1 MVRKS
6 IAALLMLLVGLSSC
20 NKKPLPVV
28 EPQIT
33 ITEEEVIVGYDFAV
47 LKGQCNYDEKINF
60 IEVEVVNPEN
70 MSFGVGELFKATL
83 NGNHYS
89 VRLRHLSAGVT
100 YDYHY
105 IVGYGD
111 TSAYYCDKQSLTT
124 LLIDP
129 VVTTNDLMANDST
142 RARVRGTVGF
152 DGGAPVFER
161 GFCWNTEGNPTVN
174 DSVVR
179 YYHSGT
185 GEYDCWIYDLVYGET
200 YHVRAYAKNKCG
212 VGYGN
217 TLTFV
222 AGYPDEP

>member
-6 IAALLMLLVGLSSC
+6 IVALLMVLVGLASC
-20 NKKPLPVV
+20 EKKPQPVV
-28 EPQIT
+28 EPRIT
-33 ITEEEVIVGYDFAV
+33 ITDEEVVVGCDFAV

-60 IEVEVVNPEN
+60 IEVEVVNPEY

-100 YDYHY
+100 YDYRY

-111 TSAYYCDKQSLTT
+111 TSVYYCDKRSLTT
-124 LLIDP
+124 LLVEP

-152 DGGAPVFER
+152 DGGAPVYER

-200 YHVRAYAKNKCG
+200 YYVRAYAKNRCG

-222 AGYPDEP
+222 AGCPDEL